1 MRGETRGQA
10 KRGPS
15 NTLAGLESK
24 QLDPLK
30 PALKQNGQKQRVQG
44 KQGRGCECCLPTI
57 KRNKHERKAIEEAC
71 KTQK

>member
-1 MRGETRGQA
+1 
-10 KRGPS
+10 
-15 NTLAGLESK
+15 LESK